1 MRDWIEC
8 LKRLRDRLFPIHT
21 HCAACGEK
29 LARPSNFD
37 LCQKCNA
44 SY

>member
-1 MRDWIEC
+1 MSD
-8 LKRLRDRLFPIHT
+8 LDRQATGIPDAPH
-21 HCAACGEK
+21 AGEK